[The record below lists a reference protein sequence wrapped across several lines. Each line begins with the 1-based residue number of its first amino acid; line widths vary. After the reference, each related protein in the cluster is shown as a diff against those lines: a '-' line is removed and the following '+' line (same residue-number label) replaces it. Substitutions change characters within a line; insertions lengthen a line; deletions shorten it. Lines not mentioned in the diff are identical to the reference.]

1 MASRHVSIGFQGGQA
16 LSLRV
21 PEEQLEGLYRALGTA
36 GWYALDSDDGPV
48 RLELS
53 QLVYVRT
60 EMDDQRVGFG

>member
-16 LSLRV
+16 LSLRI

-60 EMDDQRVGFG
+60 EVDDQRVGFG